1 MWYDTK
7 PGVVD
12 FKNPYR
18 IPNLMTELYYL
29 TKVNIRIDNRLNHVG

>member
-18 IPNLMTELYYL
+18 IPPNLMTELYYL
-29 TKVNIRIDNRLNHVG
+29 TKVNRIDNRLNHVG